1 MCIHA
6 VIIQI
11 LKTGAMRARH
21 QTTNLSI
28 SDAAVTSSE
37 PQSACVKV
45 GTHSGFFFFFYLQV
59 YEITA
64 SASCRFC
71 SPLFLV

>member
-1 MCIHA
+1 MGFKRLTSVQIPLDIHA

-45 GTHSGFFFFFYLQV
+45 GTHSGFFFFL
-59 YEITA
+59 
-64 SASCRFC
+64 
-71 SPLFLV
+71 SPSL